1 MIKLLAVISFSIITL
16 IPKTYASEIY
26 SEDCKPFSYS
36 NFNSIRVN
44 SIDALYKNPFNPKK
58 CFPLLFE
65 ENEKFGIEIINKK
78 FHNVLI
84 KPFTIFNR
92 IKGVSVRHA
101 YIPSEDITIDFMRYA
116 RTGNAYKHFELYMD
130 WFDIYK
136 KYGDVVIFSH
146 EIYHLNDLKQYNDI
160 SEAVSDEISA
170 DVFGLLMT
178 LKSTNITTEDLVALT
193 EIVLELRIKS
203 YSGSTIKQT
212 NLVDDNPLAKFHN
225 IIIDKYKLNKLKM
238 EINICS
244 TLDCISKYTSRNF

>member
-1 MIKLLAVISFSIITL
+1 MIKLAAISLSL
-16 IPKTYASEIY
+16 ILFMPKTYANEIY
-26 SEDCKPFSYS
+26 NEDCKLFSYS

-78 FHNVLI
+78 YHNEVI

-92 IKGVSVRHA
+92 IKGISVRHA
-101 YIPSEDITIDFMRYA
+101 HLAREEITLDFMRYA

-146 EIYHLNDLKQYNDI
+146 EIYHLNDPKQYNHV
-160 SEAVSDEISA
+160 SNAVSEEISA

-178 LKSTNITTEDLVALT
+178 LKSTNISTEELIALT

-203 YSGSTIKQT
+203 YSGTTIKQT
-212 NLVDDNPLAKFHN
+212 NLIDDNPLSKFHN
-225 IIIDKYKLNKLKM
+225 IISNKHKLNKLKM
-238 EINICS
+238 EINVCS